1 MSDPLK
7 MMNDFFRSR
16 PKRTLLDSIDDMF
29 KQQSPSFAV
38 NINETDEH
46 YTIIVELPGVPKND
60 IHVEMRGNDLII
72 KVKEQEQSPRN
83 LGGVRRVH
91 LPEYVLKKQ
100 MKAVYRNGLLEISF
114 RKRRPTRIEIE

>member
-16 PKRTLLDSIDDMF
+16 PKRTLLDSLDDMF

-38 NINETDEH
+38 NINETDEY

-60 IHVEMRGNDLII
+60 IHVEMSENDLII
-72 KVKEQEQSPRN
+72 NVKEQKHSPRN

-91 LPEYVLKKQ
+91 IPEHVLKKQ

-114 RKRRPTRIEIE
+114 RKKKPTRIEIE

>member
-1 MSDPLK
+1 MSDPLN

-29 KQQSPSFAV
+29 KQQSPSFLV
-38 NINETDEH
+38 NINETDEQ
-46 YTIIVELPGVPKND
+46 YTVIAELPGVPKND

-72 KVKEQEQSPRN
+72 NVTEQKQPPRN

-91 LPEYVLKKQ
+91 IPEHVLKKK

>member
-29 KQQSPSFAV
+29 KQQSPSFSV